1 MVQWGD
7 KFVIFLIRFLL
18 SLLPHKLSHISS
30 VLFFLRTQKKKQSK
44 ILRTMATQAAAYA
57 VKQQVISGPP
67 QVGSPNGGDE
77 QQETKPAG
85 WREWILRVG
94 AVGNCKFICFVTSS
108 GSYSFSSDIFA
119 LCF

>member
-1 MVQWGD
+1 
-7 KFVIFLIRFLL
+7 
-18 SLLPHKLSHISS
+18 
-30 VLFFLRTQKKKQSK
+30 
-44 ILRTMATQAAAYA
+44 MATQAAAAYA
-57 VKQQVISGPP
+57 VKQQVNSGPP

-77 QQETKPAG
+77 QQEAKPAG

-108 GSYSFSSDIFA
+108 GSCSFSSDIFA

>member
-1 MVQWGD
+1 
-7 KFVIFLIRFLL
+7 
-18 SLLPHKLSHISS
+18 
-30 VLFFLRTQKKKQSK
+30 
-44 ILRTMATQAAAYA
+44 MATQAAAAYA
-57 VKQQVISGPP
+57 VKQQVNSGPP

-77 QQETKPAG
+77 QQEAKPAG

-94 AVGNCKFICFVTSS
+94 AVGNCKFICRTNKNICFVTSS